1 MEKKPNFLKTFIF
14 ALTVLIIGSALFFSS
29 FYLLQYV
36 FNIVI
41 HPALFFIIIII
52 EILVSV
58 LIAYFLAKLL
68 RSIVRAIVATSN
80 NRSIADLLITG
91 GGAIVGLIIA
101 LLLGISI
108 QGLPLIGPYL
118 NVAVSILFAYL
129 GGFMAIRRKEEILS
143 IFGQK
148 KKKEDKSNDK
158 FVDTSVLIDGR
169 IVDIVKTGFVEG
181 RLIIPDFVLD
191 ELQKIADSEDGLKRN
206 RGRRGLDVIKKIQT
220 EKGMPLEIMKTSD
233 KDIGDIL
240 EVDSKL
246 VRLATLERGLLL
258 TNDFNLNKVAVVQG
272 VHVLNINELA
282 NALKPVLLPGEDFYS
297 RVIKKGKENNQ
308 GVAYLDDGTMIIIE
322 EGENLVG
329 QDVQLT
335 VTSIMQTSAGRLI
348 FAKVKGE
355 ES

>member
-1 MEKKPNFLKTFIF
+1 MERKPNFLKTFIF

-36 FNIVI
+36 FNVVI
-41 HPALFFIIIII
+41 HPALFIIIIII

-58 LIAYFLAKLL
+58 IIAYFLAKLL
-68 RSIVRAIVATSN
+68 RGIVRAIVATSSY
-80 NRSIADLLITG
+80 RSIADLLITG
-91 GGAIVGLIIA
+91 GGAILGLVLA

-129 GGFMAIRRKEEILS
+129 GGFMAIKKKDEILS

-148 KKKEDKSNDK
+148 KKKDSKSNDK

-169 IVDIVKTGFVEG
+169 IVDLVKTGFVEG

-220 EKGMPLEIMKTSD
+220 EKNMPLEIMETGD

-246 VRLATLERGLLL
+246 VRLATMERGLLL

-282 NALKPVLLPGEDFYS
+282 NALKPVLLPGEDFFS

-308 GVAYLDDGTMIIIE
+308 GVAYLDDGTMIIIKD
-322 EGENLVG
+322 GESLVG

-348 FAKVKGE
+348 FAKRKGDNN
-355 ES
+355 

>member
-1 MEKKPNFLKTFIF
+1 MERKPNFLKTFIF

-41 HPALFFIIIII
+41 HPALFFFIIII
-52 EILVSV
+52 EILISV

-91 GGAIVGLIIA
+91 GGAILGLVLA

-108 QGLPLIGPYL
+108 QGLPFIGPYL

-129 GGFMAIRRKEEILS
+129 GGFMAIKRKDEILS
-143 IFGQK
+143 FFGQK
-148 KKKEDKSNDK
+148 KKKEGKSNDK

-169 IVDIVKTGFVEG
+169 IVDLVKTGFVEG

-220 EKGMPLEIMKTSD
+220 ENNMPLEIMETGD
-233 KDIGDIL
+233 KDMGDIV

-246 VRLATLERGLLL
+246 VRLATMERGLLL

-282 NALKPVLLPGEDFYS
+282 NALKPVLLPGEDFLS

-348 FAKVKGE
+348 FAKVKGDND
-355 ES
+355 

>member
-1 MEKKPNFLKTFIF
+1 MIHP
-14 ALTVLIIGSALFFSS
+14 VLFF
-29 FYLLQYV
+29 F
-36 FNIVI
+36 
-41 HPALFFIIIII
+41 IIII

-68 RSIVRAIVATSN
+68 RSIVRAIVIVATSS

-91 GGAIVGLIIA
+91 GGAILGLVLA

-118 NVAVSILFAYL
+118 INVAVSILFAYL
-129 GGFMAIRRKEEILS
+129 GGFMAIKRKAEILS
-143 IFGQK
+143 IFSQK
-148 KKKEDKSNDK
+148 KKKDSKSNDK

-169 IVDIVKTGFVEG
+169 IVDLVKTGFIEG

-191 ELQKIADSEDGLKRN
+191 EFQKIADSKDNLKRN

-220 EKGMPLEIMKTSD
+220 EKNMPLEIMETGE
-233 KDIGDIL
+233 KDLGDIV
-240 EVDSKL
+240 EGDSKL
-246 VRLATLERGLLL
+246 VRLATMERGLLL
-258 TNDFNLNKVAVVQG
+258 TNDFNLNKVAVVHG

-282 NALKPVLLPGEDFYS
+282 NALKPVLLPGEDFFS

-322 EGENLVG
+322 DGENLVA

-348 FAKVKGE
+348 FAKLKGE
-355 ES
+355 NDE